1 MTYNSE
7 SKMLKV
13 NEIYLSVQGESSYT
27 GLPCVFIRLTGCNLR
42 CIWCDTAYAFYE
54 GKSMSIDEIVGK
66 VKNFGVKL
74 IEITGGE
81 PLMQEN
87 VYPLMNGLIEKGFQ
101 VLLETGGSLSLEKVP
116 RDIIKIM
123 DIKCPGSGE
132 HKNNNFDNLKFLETK
147 DEVKFV
153 ILNRHDYEWSR
164 DLIHKYKIHEIA
176 HILISP
182 VYDKLELK
190 EIVKWILEDKLPV
203 RLQTQL
209 HKAIWDENTI
219 GV

>member
-132 HKNNNFDNLKFLETK
+132 HKNNNLDNLKFLETK

-209 HKAIWDENTI
+209 HKAIWDENTV

>member
-1 MTYNSE
+1 MPYNFD

-116 RDIIKIM
+116 RNIIKIM

-132 HKNNNFDNLKFLETK
+132 HKNNNLDNLKFLEIK

>member
-1 MTYNSE
+1 
-7 SKMLKV
+7 MLKV
-13 NEIYLSVQGESSYT
+13 NEIYMSVQGESSYT

-42 CIWCDTAYAFYE
+42 CEWCDTAYAFYE
-54 GKSMSIDEIVGK
+54 GRSMSIDEIVDK
-66 VKNFGVKL
+66 VKSFGVNL
-74 IEITGGE
+74 VEITGGE
-81 PLMQEN
+81 PLIQEN
-87 VYPLMNGLIEKGFQ
+87 AYPLMNRLIGKGFK
-101 VLLETGGSLSLEKVP
+101 VMLETGGSLSLEKVP

-132 HKNNNFDNLKFLETK
+132 HKNNNLDNLKFLEPK

-153 ILNRHDYEWSR
+153 ILNRHDYEWCC
-164 DLIHKYKIHEIA
+164 DIIHKYKIDQIA

-190 EIVKWILEDKLPV
+190 EMVKWILEDQLPV
-203 RLQTQL
+203 RVQTQL
-209 HKAIWDENTI
+209 HKIIWDKNTI